1 MALTGR
7 DLTRHHERV
16 RERGAEGVRER
27 EGGEGAERVRER
39 GREGVR
45 KRKVDR
51 CGILR
56 AVAISKQRWECGS
69 ARL

>member
-1 MALTGR
+1 MRREYSMAQYLCLER
-7 DLTRHHERV
+7 ERV
-16 RERGAEGVRER
+16 RECEGEK
-27 EGGEGAERVRER
+27 EKERVRER